1 MEYNKC
7 LDCEET
13 LIGRVDKKFCND
25 LCRNNYNNKI
35 NKDVNNLVRNINNI
49 LRRNRRIL
57 AEFTPNGKAKITKEK
72 LILKGFNFSF
82 YTSIYTT
89 KTGNTYYFCYE
100 YGYLHLE
107 DDYLALVKNE
117 RGKET

>member
-1 MEYNKC
+1 MKEKAC
-7 LDCEET
+7 LDCGEV

-25 LCRNNYNNKI
+25 MCRNNYNNKL
-35 NKDVNNLVRNINNI
+35 NKDINNLVRNINNI

-57 AEFTPNGKAKITKEK
+57 AELTPNGKATKVAKEK
-72 LILKGFNFSF
+72 LVLKGFNFSF

-89 KTGNTYYFCYE
+89 KTGSTYYFCYE

-107 DDYLALVKNE
+107 DDYLTLVKNE
-117 RGKET
+117 RVKE

>member
-1 MEYNKC
+1 MKTKTC
-7 LDCEET
+7 LDCGDE

-25 LCRNNYNNKI
+25 LCRNNYNNKL

-49 LRRNRRIL
+49 LRKNRRIL
-57 AEFTPNGKAKITKEK
+57 AELTPNGKARIPKEK
-72 LILKGFNFSF
+72 LILKGFNFNF
-82 YTSIYTT
+82 YTSLYTT

-100 YGYLHLE
+100 YGYLNLE

-117 RGKET
+117 RVKE